1 MNKIVL
7 GNENASICLIQ
18 AVDEHD
24 ASFLTSEYEII
35 TDLSGR
41 TDILLVAL
49 QVSDWNHDLSPWKA
63 PAVFGKEDF
72 GDGAEKT
79 LSYIEEELLPDIHKK
94 YDRGTEGIP
103 CIIGGY
109 SMSGLFALWASCQSS
124 AFCACAAASPSV
136 WFPGWMDYVEA
147 NMPKAKHVYLSL
159 GDKEEKT
166 KNPVMRTVADCI
178 RTQHNLLRDSGI
190 NSILEWNPGNHFRD
204 ADLRMA
210 KAFAWCIRQPCN
222 GIAVDPEYQKPVSNM
237 QQAEKF
243 LKADDFSFPKAR
255 VK

>member
-1 MNKIVL
+1 MEKKRIVCFGDSL
-7 GNENASICLIQ
+7 TWGFDLLPEDMTSGTKEEWLQALNEIDGFTLIDENEASRI
-18 AVDEHD
+18 
-24 ASFLTSEYEII
+24 SEYEKI

-109 SMSGLFALWASCQSS
+109 SL
-124 AFCACAAASPSV
+124 
-136 WFPGWMDYVEA
+136 
-147 NMPKAKHVYLSL
+147 
-159 GDKEEKT
+159 
-166 KNPVMRTVADCI
+166 
-178 RTQHNLLRDSGI
+178 HNLLRDSGI

-204 ADLRMA
+204 ADIRMA
-210 KAFAWCIRQPCN
+210 SAFSWCIGQIT
-222 GIAVDPEYQKPVSNM
+222 GSK
-237 QQAEKF
+237 QAPSSQW
-243 LKADDFSFPKAR
+243 LR
-255 VK
+255 

>member
-1 MNKIVL
+1 MYGIRGTMNKIVL

-24 ASFLTSEYEII
+24 ASFLTSEYEKI
-35 TDLSGR
+35 TELSGR

-49 QVSDWNHDLSPWKA
+49 QVSNWNHDLSPWKA

-109 SMSGLFALWASCQSS
+109 SL
-124 AFCACAAASPSV
+124 
-136 WFPGWMDYVEA
+136 
-147 NMPKAKHVYLSL
+147 
-159 GDKEEKT
+159 
-166 KNPVMRTVADCI
+166 
-178 RTQHNLLRDSGI
+178 HNLLRDSGI

-222 GIAVDPEYQKPVSNM
+222 TGIVPDSP
-237 QQAEKF
+237 
-243 LKADDFSFPKAR
+243 
-255 VK
+255 

>member
-1 MNKIVL
+1 
-7 GNENASICLIQ
+7 
-18 AVDEHD
+18 
-24 ASFLTSEYEII
+24 
-35 TDLSGR
+35 
-41 TDILLVAL
+41 
-49 QVSDWNHDLSPWKA
+49 
-63 PAVFGKEDF
+63 
-72 GDGAEKT
+72 
-79 LSYIEEELLPDIHKK
+79 
-94 YDRGTEGIP
+94 
-103 CIIGGY
+103 
-109 SMSGLFALWASCQSS
+109 
-124 AFCACAAASPSV
+124 
-136 WFPGWMDYVEA
+136 
-147 NMPKAKHVYLSL
+147 
-159 GDKEEKT
+159 
-166 KNPVMRTVADCI
+166 MRTVADCI